1 MAAEEELQFKL
12 SLVCKGL
19 CADYNK
25 SVLYTFFT
33 SWDTSRN
40 GIGSSQVIAQC
51 SELEKQYLQGV
62 SWSVIYR
69 YAPSIS
75 QPPLPFR
82 NPSSISQPS

>member
-40 GIGSSQVIAQC
+40 GTGSSQVIAQC
-51 SELEKQYLQGV
+51 SELEKHYLEGV

-69 YAPSIS
+69 YAPLHFST
-75 QPPLPFR
+75 
-82 NPSSISQPS
+82 PSSFS